1 MKIAVAGTG
10 YVGLSNAILLAQNN
24 EVVAVDIIQ
33 EKVDM
38 INGRVSP
45 IVDKEIEDYLS
56 NKELNLVA
64 TTDAYKAYKDA
75 QFVIISTPTNYDPE
89 MNYFNTRSV
98 EAVIAN
104 VLSINPEATM
114 VIKSTVPVGYTKRV
128 KERGKNMKKLSKIA
142 QVTFF
147 AAAFAVLFSGTAD
160 AYIDP
165 SVMNYAIQAVAGV
178 VIAVGAAAGIYWRK
192 AKKKIDKSLGIDENR
207 NKEVESDDIM
217 LDQAE
222 DKQEK

>member
-1 MKIAVAGTG
+1 
-10 YVGLSNAILLAQNN
+10 
-24 EVVAVDIIQ
+24 
-33 EKVDM
+33 
-38 INGRVSP
+38 
-45 IVDKEIEDYLS
+45 
-56 NKELNLVA
+56 
-64 TTDAYKAYKDA
+64 
-75 QFVIISTPTNYDPE
+75 
-89 MNYFNTRSV
+89 
-98 EAVIAN
+98 
-104 VLSINPEATM
+104 
-114 VIKSTVPVGYTKRV
+114 
-128 KERGKNMKKLSKIA
+128 MKKLSKIA

-165 SVMNYAIQAVAGV
+165 SVMNDIQAVAGV

>member
-1 MKIAVAGTG
+1 
-10 YVGLSNAILLAQNN
+10 
-24 EVVAVDIIQ
+24 
-33 EKVDM
+33 
-38 INGRVSP
+38 
-45 IVDKEIEDYLS
+45 
-56 NKELNLVA
+56 
-64 TTDAYKAYKDA
+64 
-75 QFVIISTPTNYDPE
+75 
-89 MNYFNTRSV
+89 
-98 EAVIAN
+98 
-104 VLSINPEATM
+104 
-114 VIKSTVPVGYTKRV
+114 
-128 KERGKNMKKLSKIA
+128 MKKLSKIA

-147 AAAFAVLFSGTAD
+147 AAAFAVLFSGTAGN
-160 AYIDP
+160 IDP

>member
-1 MKIAVAGTG
+1 
-10 YVGLSNAILLAQNN
+10 
-24 EVVAVDIIQ
+24 
-33 EKVDM
+33 
-38 INGRVSP
+38 
-45 IVDKEIEDYLS
+45 
-56 NKELNLVA
+56 
-64 TTDAYKAYKDA
+64 
-75 QFVIISTPTNYDPE
+75 
-89 MNYFNTRSV
+89 
-98 EAVIAN
+98 
-104 VLSINPEATM
+104 
-114 VIKSTVPVGYTKRV
+114 
-128 KERGKNMKKLSKIA
+128 MKKLSKIA

-192 AKKKIDKSLGIDENR
+192 AKDKSLGIDENR

>member
-1 MKIAVAGTG
+1 
-10 YVGLSNAILLAQNN
+10 
-24 EVVAVDIIQ
+24 
-33 EKVDM
+33 
-38 INGRVSP
+38 
-45 IVDKEIEDYLS
+45 
-56 NKELNLVA
+56 
-64 TTDAYKAYKDA
+64 
-75 QFVIISTPTNYDPE
+75 
-89 MNYFNTRSV
+89 
-98 EAVIAN
+98 
-104 VLSINPEATM
+104 
-114 VIKSTVPVGYTKRV
+114 
-128 KERGKNMKKLSKIA
+128 MKKLSKIA

-178 VIAVGAAAGIYWRK
+178 VIAVGAGIYWRK

>member
-1 MKIAVAGTG
+1 
-10 YVGLSNAILLAQNN
+10 
-24 EVVAVDIIQ
+24 
-33 EKVDM
+33 
-38 INGRVSP
+38 
-45 IVDKEIEDYLS
+45 
-56 NKELNLVA
+56 
-64 TTDAYKAYKDA
+64 
-75 QFVIISTPTNYDPE
+75 
-89 MNYFNTRSV
+89 
-98 EAVIAN
+98 
-104 VLSINPEATM
+104 
-114 VIKSTVPVGYTKRV
+114 
-128 KERGKNMKKLSKIA
+128 MKKLSKIA

-165 SVMNYAIQAVAGV
+165 SVMNYAILGTVGV
-178 VIAVGAAAGIYWRK
+178 VLVVAAPAGIYWRK

>member
-1 MKIAVAGTG
+1 
-10 YVGLSNAILLAQNN
+10 
-24 EVVAVDIIQ
+24 
-33 EKVDM
+33 
-38 INGRVSP
+38 
-45 IVDKEIEDYLS
+45 
-56 NKELNLVA
+56 
-64 TTDAYKAYKDA
+64 
-75 QFVIISTPTNYDPE
+75 
-89 MNYFNTRSV
+89 
-98 EAVIAN
+98 
-104 VLSINPEATM
+104 
-114 VIKSTVPVGYTKRV
+114 
-128 KERGKNMKKLSKIA
+128 MKKLSKIA

-192 AKKKIDKSLGIDENR
+192 AKIDKSLGIDENR

>member
-1 MKIAVAGTG
+1 MIDILDNYGAINGCKVILVFDGYKVAGNRESK
-10 YVGLSNAILLAQNN
+10 Y
-24 EVVAVDIIQ
+24 E
-33 EKVDM
+33 
-38 INGRVSP
+38 
-45 IVDKEIEDYLS
+45 Y
-56 NKELNLVA
+56 NKNLVVIF
-64 TTDAYKAYKDA
+64 TKDG
-75 QFVIISTPTNYDPE
+75 V
-89 MNYFNTRSV
+89 
-98 EAVIAN
+98 
-104 VLSINPEATM
+104 
-114 VIKSTVPVGYTKRV
+114 
-128 KERGKNMKKLSKIA
+128 
-142 QVTFF
+142 
-147 AAAFAVLFSGTAD
+147 TAD

>member
-1 MKIAVAGTG
+1 
-10 YVGLSNAILLAQNN
+10 
-24 EVVAVDIIQ
+24 
-33 EKVDM
+33 
-38 INGRVSP
+38 
-45 IVDKEIEDYLS
+45 
-56 NKELNLVA
+56 
-64 TTDAYKAYKDA
+64 
-75 QFVIISTPTNYDPE
+75 
-89 MNYFNTRSV
+89 
-98 EAVIAN
+98 
-104 VLSINPEATM
+104 
-114 VIKSTVPVGYTKRV
+114 
-128 KERGKNMKKLSKIA
+128 MKKLSKIA

-207 NKEVESDDIM
+207 NKEVESDKEHPFIVKTKQLTV

>member
-1 MKIAVAGTG
+1 
-10 YVGLSNAILLAQNN
+10 
-24 EVVAVDIIQ
+24 
-33 EKVDM
+33 
-38 INGRVSP
+38 
-45 IVDKEIEDYLS
+45 
-56 NKELNLVA
+56 
-64 TTDAYKAYKDA
+64 
-75 QFVIISTPTNYDPE
+75 
-89 MNYFNTRSV
+89 
-98 EAVIAN
+98 
-104 VLSINPEATM
+104 
-114 VIKSTVPVGYTKRV
+114 
-128 KERGKNMKKLSKIA
+128 MKKLSKIA

-165 SVMNYAIQAVAGV
+165 SVMNYAIQAVA
-178 VIAVGAAAGIYWRK
+178 AAAGIYWRK